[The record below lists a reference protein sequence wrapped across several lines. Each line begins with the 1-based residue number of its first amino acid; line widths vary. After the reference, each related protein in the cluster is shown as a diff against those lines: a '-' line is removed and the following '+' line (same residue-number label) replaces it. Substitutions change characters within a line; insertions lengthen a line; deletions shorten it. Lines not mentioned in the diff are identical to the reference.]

1 MAGAGDPLVQERL
14 RKLKQVEAFRKHG
27 VSWPEIQALVGIS
40 RATYHRWRSRLKDEG
55 LKGLLPKPKRP
66 KRLRRKVHW
75 TSELLIATEDLRRQN
90 PTWGRWPIWWSLR
103 KGGFEVSE
111 RTVGRILAHLEAR
124 GRVERVAAFLARARR
139 GKGRPRPQRPY
150 AQRKPRGYEARA
162 PGDLVQL
169 DTLTVTLGPG
179 EVVKHFSALDLVTRF
194 SLAQVH
200 TRATANLAAG
210 FLSALVTKAPFPIR
224 AVQVDGGS
232 EFMAEFEEACRSL
245 GIRLFVLPPRSP
257 KLNGPPSP
265 SGPSRWTG
273 GASSWPSLRKPA
285 GAWESGSL
293 CCPHGARSSTG
304 TWSGC
309 SAPSA
314 TSFIPCPC
322 QGGLCACRP
331 SWTLI
336 WRTTTTAGPTWPWGG
351 WRPWSSWLKSGVL
364 QPPQA
369 PHGPGGA
376 GAPGV
381 LG

>member
-1 MAGAGDPLVQERL
+1 MQLTTVGKAIWRGARKAQELEMAGAGDPLVQERL

-257 KLNGPPSP
+257 KLNGHVERIQRTFRDEFYTRSLP
-265 SGPSRWTG
+265 SGIPELQRELN
-273 GASSWPSLRKPA
+273 AYLDYYNRRR
-285 GAWESGSL
+285 
-293 CCPHGARSSTG
+293 PHRAL
-304 TWSGC
+304 
-309 SAPSA
+309 
-314 TSFIPCPC
+314 
-322 QGGLCACRP
+322 GGLAPLEYLAKMRRE
-331 SWTLI
+331 S
-336 WRTTTTAGPTWPWGG
+336 
-351 WRPWSSWLKSGVL
+351 V
-364 QPPQA
+364 PQSQMY
-369 PHGPGGA
+369 
-376 GAPGV
+376 
-381 LG
+381 

>member
-224 AVQVDGGS
+224 AVQV
-232 EFMAEFEEACRSL
+232 E
-245 GIRLFVLPPRSP
+245 
-257 KLNGPPSP
+257 
-265 SGPSRWTG
+265 G

-351 WRPWSSWLKSGVL
+351 WRPWSSWLKCKRSRSPSLRCIDRL
-364 QPPQA
+364 QSRRA
-369 PHGPGGA
+369 GRLLSILRGA
-376 GAPGV
+376 WS
-381 LG
+381 